1 VSKPRRRWVEHV
13 ARVGASTGT
22 YRCLVKKR
30 ERRSHL
36 GDLDVDDRIILK
48 GIFKNWEGGKK

>member
-1 VSKPRRRWVEHV
+1 MGVSR
-13 ARVGASTGT
+13 GT

-30 ERRSHL
+30 ERMSQL

-48 GIFKNWEGGKK
+48 WIFNWDGARSRLIWLRIGTGGGLL

>member
-1 VSKPRRRWVEHV
+1 VEHV